1 MTQPQHHAPDPAR
14 PPLAGLKVLD
24 LGQIYQGPYCGFLL
38 AMAGATVVKVEPPGG
53 EAGRARRAA
62 SLPLAMLNGNKRGI
76 ALNFKHAEGRRLF
89 IALVQQFD
97 VVLENYAPGVLDRL
111 GIGAEVLRA
120 AHPRLIYA
128 SASGYGTWGPD
139 RDRLAMDLTIQ
150 ATSGAMDL
158 TGWPDRPPV
167 KAGPAFA
174 DFLGGTHL
182 YAAIMTAL
190 YERERSGVG
199 RRVEIAMQDTMYP
212 PMASNL
218 TVFFENPKAQLRTAN
233 RHGGLGLA
241 PYNAYRTLDCY
252 VTIMCVTPG
261 HWGNLARAMGR
272 PELADDPRYADH
284 PARSSIMDEVDA
296 LVDDW
301 TRRYTRAELQDLAQ
315 AHHFPCAP
323 VRGLAEVVTDPHLH
337 ARGML
342 QRANHPDL
350 GEVVLHNSP
359 LRFDGFDPLPLV
371 REPRLGEHTAEVLA
385 EYLGIDDAE
394 LARLAGIGAVTTPSA
409 PAPQTTP

>member
-1 MTQPQHHAPDPAR
+1 MATPPSA
-14 PPLAGLKVLD
+14 PLAGLQVLD

-62 SLPLAMLNGNKRGI
+62 TLPLAMLNGNKRGI
-76 ALNFKHAEGRRLF
+76 ALNFKHPEGRRLF
-89 IALVQQFD
+89 LELVQRFD
-97 VVLENYAPGVLDRL
+97 VVLENYAPGVMDRL
-111 GIGAEVLRA
+111 GIGADVLRA
-120 AHPRLIYA
+120 ANPRLVYA

-150 ATSGAMDL
+150 ATSGAMEV

-190 YERERSGVG
+190 YERERTGTG
-199 RRVEIAMQDTMYP
+199 RRVEIAMQDAMYP

-218 TVFFENPKAQLRTAN
+218 TVFFENPQAQPRTAN

-241 PYNAYRTLDCY
+241 PYNAYRAADGH

-261 HWGNLARAMGR
+261 HWGQLVQAMGR
-272 PELADDPRYADH
+272 PELAGDPRYADH
-284 PARSSIMDEVDA
+284 ATRAAIMEEVDA
-296 LVDDW
+296 LVEAW
-301 TRRYTRAELQDLAQ
+301 TQQHTKAELQALAQ

-323 VRGLAEVVTDPHLH
+323 VRGLAEVVADPHLH

-342 QRANHPDL
+342 QRTHHPEL
-350 GEVVLHNSP
+350 GDVVLHNSP
-359 LRFDGFDPLPLV
+359 LRFDGFDPLALV
-371 REPRLGEHTAEVLA
+371 REPRLGEHTGEVLA
-385 EYLGIDDAE
+385 EYLGIDAAE
-394 LARLAGIGAVTTPSA
+394 LERLARLGAVTVA
-409 PAPQTTP
+409 AA

>member
-1 MTQPQHHAPDPAR
+1 MATPSHA
-14 PPLAGLKVLD
+14 PLAGLKVLD

-62 SLPLAMLNGNKRGI
+62 TLPLAMLNGNKRGI

-89 IALVQQFD
+89 VELVQQFD
-97 VVLENYAPGVLDRL
+97 VVLENYAPGVMDRL

-120 AHPRLIYA
+120 ANPRLVYA

-150 ATSGAMDL
+150 ATSGAMEV

-190 YERERSGVG
+190 YERERTGVG
-199 RRVEIAMQDTMYP
+199 RRVEIAMQDAMYP

-218 TVFFENPKAQLRTAN
+218 TVFFENPQAQARTGN

-241 PYNAYRTLDCY
+241 PYNAYRASDGY

-261 HWGNLARAMGR
+261 HWGKLVHAMGR
-272 PELADDPRYADH
+272 AELADDPRYADH
-284 PARSSIMDEVDA
+284 AARAALMEEVDA
-296 LVDDW
+296 LVEGW
-301 TRRYTRAELQDLAQ
+301 TQRHTRAELQALAQ

-323 VRGLAEVVTDPHLH
+323 VRGLAEVVNDPHLH

-342 QRANHPDL
+342 RHCHHPEL
-350 GEVVLHNSP
+350 GDVVLHNSP
-359 LRFDGFDPLPLV
+359 LRFDGFDPLALV
-371 REPRLGEHTAEVLA
+371 REPRLGEHTGEVLA
-385 EYLGIDDAE
+385 EYLGIDAAE
-394 LARLAGIGAVTTPSA
+394 LGRLAQLGAVATV
-409 PAPQTTP
+409 PAEPGAA

>member
-1 MTQPQHHAPDPAR
+1 MATPPTA
-14 PPLAGLKVLD
+14 PLAGLKVLD

-62 SLPLAMLNGNKRGI
+62 TLPLAMLNGNKRGI
-76 ALNFKHAEGRRLF
+76 ALNFKHPEGRRLF
-89 IALVQQFD
+89 MELAQQFD
-97 VVLENYAPGVLDRL
+97 VVLENYAPGVMDRL
-111 GIGAEVLRA
+111 GIGAEALLA
-120 AHPRLIYA
+120 ANPRLVYA
-128 SASGYGTWGPD
+128 SASGYGSWGAD

-150 ATSGAMDL
+150 ATSGAMAL

-190 YERERSGVG
+190 YERARTGRG
-199 RRVEIAMQDTMYP
+199 RRVEIAMQDAMYP

-218 TVFFENPKAQLRTAN
+218 TVFFENPQAPLRTGN

-241 PYNAYRTLDCY
+241 PYNAYRAADGH

-261 HWGNLARAMGR
+261 HWGNLVRAMGR
-272 PELADDPRYADH
+272 PELADDARYADH
-284 PARSSIMDEVDA
+284 PARAAIMDEVDA
-296 LVDDW
+296 LVEGW
-301 TRRYTRAELQDLAQ
+301 TQRHTRAELQALAQ

-323 VRGLAEVVTDPHLH
+323 VRDLAEVVADPHLH

-342 QRANHPDL
+342 QRAQHPDL

-359 LRFDGFDPLPLV
+359 LRFEGLDPLPLV

-385 EYLGIDDAE
+385 EYLGLDAPE
-394 LARLAGIGAVTTPSA
+394 IARLAASGALGAAA
-409 PAPQTTP
+409 PKAA

>member
-1 MTQPQHHAPDPAR
+1 MTLQHQAQDAAR
-14 PPLAGLKVLD
+14 APLAGLKVLD

-62 SLPLAMLNGNKRGI
+62 TLPLAMLNGNKRGI
-76 ALNFKHAEGRRLF
+76 ALNFKHPEGRRLF
-89 IALVQQFD
+89 MELVQQFD
-97 VVLENYAPGVLDRL
+97 VVLENYAPGVMDRL
-111 GIGAEVLRA
+111 GIGADVLRA
-120 AHPRLIYA
+120 ANPRLVYA

-150 ATSGAMDL
+150 ATSGAMEV

-190 YERERSGVG
+190 YERERTGVG
-199 RRVEIAMQDTMYP
+199 RRVEIAMQDAMYP

-218 TVFFENPKAQLRTAN
+218 TVFFENPQAQARTAN

-241 PYNAYRTLDCY
+241 PYNAYRARDGY

-261 HWGNLARAMGR
+261 HWGKLVQAMGR
-272 PELADDPRYADH
+272 SELADDPRYADH
-284 PARSSIMDEVDA
+284 ATRAAIMEEVDA
-296 LVDDW
+296 LVEGW
-301 TRRYTRAELQDLAQ
+301 TQGHTRAELQALAQ

-323 VRGLAEVVTDPHLH
+323 VRGLAEVVADPHLH

-342 QRANHPDL
+342 QHTHHPDL
-350 GEVVLHNSP
+350 GDVVLHNSP
-359 LRFDGFDPLPLV
+359 LRFDGFDPLALV
-371 REPRLGEHTAEVLA
+371 REPRLGEHTGEVLA
-385 EYLGIDDAE
+385 EYLGIDAAE
-394 LARLAGIGAVTTPSA
+394 LVRLAQLGAFTAAVP
-409 PAPQTTP
+409 

>member
-1 MTQPQHHAPDPAR
+1 MALPPTAPTQAP
-14 PPLAGLKVLD
+14 LTGLKVLD

-53 EAGRARRAA
+53 EAARSRRAA
-62 SLPLAMLNGNKRGI
+62 TLPVAMLNGNKRGI

-89 IALVQQFD
+89 IELVRQFD
-97 VVLENYAPGVLDRL
+97 VVLENYAPGVMDRL
-111 GIGAEVLRA
+111 GLGAETLRA
-120 AHPRLIYA
+120 ANPRLVYA

-150 ATSGAMDL
+150 ATSGAMSV

-190 YERERSGVG
+190 YERERTGVG
-199 RRVEIAMQDTMYP
+199 RRVEIAMQDAMYP

-218 TVFFENPKAQLRTAN
+218 TVFFENPQAQPRTAN

-241 PYNAYRTLDCY
+241 PYNAYRAADGH

-261 HWGNLARAMGR
+261 HWGNLVRAMGR
-272 PELADDPRYADH
+272 PELAEDPRYADH
-284 PARSSIMDEVDA
+284 PRRAAIMEEVDQ
-296 LVDDW
+296 LVEDW
-301 TRRYTRAELQDLAQ
+301 TQRFTRAELQQLAQ

-323 VRGLAEVVTDPHLH
+323 VRELAEVVHDPHLH
-337 ARGML
+337 QRGML
-342 QRANHPDL
+342 QRVQHPEL

-359 LRFDGFDPLPLV
+359 LRFEGLDPLALT
-371 REPRLGEHTAEVLA
+371 REPQLGEHTAEVL
-385 EYLGIDDAE
+385 ESYLGLSGVE
-394 LARLAGIGAVTTPSA
+394 LARLAEIGAIQQSPGTPV
-409 PAPQTTP
+409 PA

>member
-1 MTQPQHHAPDPAR
+1 MATPPDA
-14 PPLAGLKVLD
+14 PLAGLKVLD

-62 SLPLAMLNGNKRGI
+62 TLPLAMLNGNKRGI
-76 ALNFKHAEGRRLF
+76 ALNFKHPEGRRLF
-89 IALVQQFD
+89 LELARQFD
-97 VVLENYAPGVLDRL
+97 VVLENYAPGVMDRL
-111 GIGAEVLRA
+111 GIGAEALQA
-120 AHPRLIYA
+120 ANPRLVYA
-128 SASGYGTWGPD
+128 SASGYGSWGTD

-150 ATSGAMDL
+150 ATSGAMAL

-190 YERERSGVG
+190 YERERTGRG
-199 RRVEIAMQDTMYP
+199 RRVEIAMQDAMYP

-218 TVFFENPKAQLRTAN
+218 TVFFENPQAPLRTGN

-241 PYNAYRTLDCY
+241 PYNAYRAADGH

-261 HWGNLARAMGR
+261 HWGNLVRAMGR

-284 PARSSIMDEVDA
+284 AARAALMEEVDA
-296 LVDDW
+296 LVEGW
-301 TRRYTRAELQDLAQ
+301 TQQYTRAELQAQAQ

-323 VRGLAEVVTDPHLH
+323 VRDLAEVVADPHLH

-342 QRANHPDL
+342 QRTRHPDL

-359 LRFDGFDPLPLV
+359 LRFAGLDPLPLV

-385 EYLGIDDAE
+385 EYLGLDAQE
-394 LARLAGIGAVTTPSA
+394 IARLAASGALTTA
-409 PAPQTTP
+409 TPDAA